1 MERSKS
7 FSNAQVHATI
17 AIVGVAPKNVIII
30 VATTTFSSNDSS
42 SKISMVVVSIPI
54 LVVGQCVEV
63 VRSMGANHEHI
74 AIIIS
79 YEVNVWIDYW

>member
-1 MERSKS
+1 
-7 FSNAQVHATI
+7 
-17 AIVGVAPKNVIII
+17 
-30 VATTTFSSNDSS
+30 
-42 SKISMVVVSIPI
+42 MVVVSIPI